1 MDKITET
8 YLNIIKED
16 VVPKAQLVDT
26 KQGQTKVGKM
36 TTYTYENEE
45 GMFKVYY
52 EPYGS
57 EPPYTYKYIVSRV
70 EINKPIKEADTSLHY
85 FDSLEE
91 AVKYGEQRI
100 ISFKQQRINYYNGL
114 ADWARRPRSGWYLD

>member
-1 MDKITET
+1 MNKFEET
-8 YLNIIKED
+8 YLNIIREEAI
-16 VVPKAQLVDT
+16 PKAQLVDT
-26 KQGQTKVGKM
+26 KEGQTKVGKK

-45 GMFKVYY
+45 GSFKVSY

-70 EINKPIKEADTSLHY
+70 EIKEYNEADTTLHY

-114 ADWARRPRSGWYLD
+114 ADWARKPRSGWYLD

>member
-1 MDKITET
+1 MNKFQRA
-8 YLNIIKED
+8 YLKIIKED
-16 VVPKAQLVDT
+16 VIPKAQLVDT

-45 GMFKVYY
+45 GSFKVYY

-70 EINKPIKEADTSLHY
+70 EIKSYNEADTTLHY